1 MYEKE
6 KEALKNKTQ
15 FDIEDLRLILKILRA
30 PGGCPWDREQDH
42 KSIISSLI
50 EETYEAVEA
59 IEQSSN
65 EMLREE
71 LGDVLLQV
79 VFHTT
84 IEEEAGNF
92 SFNDAVTDECIK
104 MIVRH
109 PHVFGNVKADTSE
122 EVLKNWDAIKA
133 ETKKQKSLGERLD
146 SIAKTLPSLVR
157 MQKVIHKTT
166 KDEVSIEGLTVS
178 LDSSESEAGRR
189 LYEAVRFCEEKGL
202 DAETVLRHYTDE
214 VIKNIE

>member
-1 MYEKE
+1 MYEQE
-6 KEALKNKTQ
+6 KEILKKQTR

-30 PGGCPWDREQDH
+30 PDGCPWDREQDH
-42 KSIISSLI
+42 RSIVTSLI

-59 IEQSSN
+59 IEMDDP

-79 VFHTT
+79 VFHAAL
-84 IEEEAGNF
+84 EEEKGVF
-92 SFNDAVTDECIK
+92 DFNDAVTDECIK

-109 PHVFGNVKADTSE
+109 PHVFGDVKADTSE

-157 MQKVIHKTT
+157 MQKVIHKTA
-166 KDEVSIEGLTVS
+166 KDGVSI
-178 LDSSESEAGRR
+178 DESITLEDAASTEAARK
-189 LYEAVRFCEEKGL
+189 LYEAVKFCEEQGV

-214 VIKNIE
+214 VIKDIE

>member
-1 MYEKE
+1 MYEQE
-6 KEALKNKTQ
+6 KELLKNKTH
-15 FDIEDLRLILKILRA
+15 FDIEDLRFILKILRA

-42 KSIISSLI
+42 KSIVTSLI

-59 IEQSSN
+59 IEQDSV

-71 LGDVLLQV
+71 IGDVLLQV

-84 IEEEAGNF
+84 IEEELGNF
-92 SFNDAVTDECIK
+92 DFNDAVTDECIK

-109 PHVFGNVKADTSE
+109 PHVFGDVKADTSE

-146 SIAKTLPSLVR
+146 SIAKTLPALVR
-157 MQKVIHKTT
+157 MQKIIHKTA
-166 KDEVSIEGLTVS
+166 KEGVCLNKAVSFDNTAEDQAASKLF
-178 LDSSESEAGRR
+178 
-189 LYEAVRFCEEKGL
+189 EAVNFCEQNGL
-202 DAETVLRHYTDE
+202 DAETVLRHYADK
-214 VIKNIE
+214 IIESLD

>member
-166 KDEVSIEGLTVS
+166 KDGVSIEGLTVS

>member
-166 KDEVSIEGLTVS
+166 KDGVSIEGLTVS
-178 LDSSESEAGRR
+178 LDSSEAEAGRR
-189 LYEAVRFCEEKGL
+189 LYEAVRFCEENGL

>member
-1 MYEKE
+1 MYEQE
-6 KEALKNKTQ
+6 KEILKNKTK

-42 KSIISSLI
+42 KSIITSLI

-59 IEQSSN
+59 IEQESV

-71 LGDVLLQV
+71 IGDVLLQV

-84 IEEEAGNF
+84 IEEEAGSF
-92 SFNDAVTDECIK
+92 DFNDAVTDECIK

-109 PHVFGNVKADTSE
+109 PHVFGDVKADTSE

-133 ETKKQKSLGERLD
+133 ETKKQKSLNERLD
-146 SIAKTLPSLVR
+146 SIAKTLPALVR
-157 MQKVIHKTT
+157 MQKIIHKTAKEDLEIPVPT
-166 KDEVSIEGLTVS
+166 S
-178 LDSSESEAGRR
+178 LPTD
-189 LYEAVRFCEEKGL
+189 EAVLGKKLFDAVAECERIGL
-202 DAETVLRHYTDE
+202 DAETVLRHYADE
-214 VIKNIE
+214 VIKNI

>member
-1 MYEKE
+1 MYEQE
-6 KEALKNKTQ
+6 KEVLKNKTK

-30 PGGCPWDREQDH
+30 PDGCPWDREQNH
-42 KSIISSLI
+42 KSIVNSLI

-59 IEQSSN
+59 IEQNSV

-79 VFHTT
+79 VFHTA

-92 SFNDAVTDECIK
+92 DFNDTVTDECIK

-109 PHVFGNVKADTSE
+109 PHVFGDVKADTSE

-146 SIAKTLPSLVR
+146 SIAKTLPALVR
-157 MQKVIHKTT
+157 MQKVIHK
-166 KDEVSIEGLTVS
+166 IEKERISFDSTVT
-178 LDSSESEAGRR
+178 LESQAASNAGKK
-189 LYEAVRFCEEKGL
+189 LYEAVRFCEENGL

-214 VIKNIE
+214 VIKNIH

>member
-6 KEALKNKTQ
+6 KEALKNKTR
-15 FDIEDLRLILKILRA
+15 FNIEDLRLILKILRA

-42 KSIISSLI
+42 RSIVTSLI

-59 IEQSSN
+59 IEQESI

-71 LGDVLLQV
+71 IGDVLLQV

-84 IEEEAGNF
+84 IEEEMGNF
-92 SFNDAVTDECIK
+92 DFNDAVTDECIK

-109 PHVFGNVKADTSE
+109 PHVFGDVKADTSE

-146 SIAKTLPSLVR
+146 SIAKTLPALVR
-157 MQKVIHKTT
+157 MQKVIHKSS
-166 KDEVSIEGLTVS
+166 KDNVSIDELPVS
-178 LDSSESEAGRR
+178 LDNTESEAARK

-214 VIKNIE
+214 IIKGLR

>member
-1 MYEKE
+1 MYEQE
-6 KEALKNKTQ
+6 KEILKNKTH

-42 KSIISSLI
+42 KSIVTSLI

-59 IEQSSN
+59 IENDSV

-71 LGDVLLQV
+71 IGDVLLQV

-84 IEEEAGNF
+84 MEEEAGNF
-92 SFNDAVTDECIK
+92 DFNDAVTDECIK

-109 PHVFGNVKADTSE
+109 PHVFGDVKADTSE

-146 SIAKTLPSLVR
+146 SIAKTLPALVR
-157 MQKVIHKTT
+157 MQKVIHKTA
-166 KDEVSIEGLTVS
+166 KEGVELNLEAKLSDEVTTECAKKLF
-178 LDSSESEAGRR
+178 EAIK
-189 LYEAVRFCEEKGL
+189 FCEQNGI

-214 VIKNIE
+214 VIKAF

>member
-1 MYEKE
+1 MYEQE
-6 KEALKNKTQ
+6 KELLKSKTH

-30 PGGCPWDREQDH
+30 PDGCPWDREQDH
-42 KSIISSLI
+42 KSIVTSLI

-59 IEQSSN
+59 IEQDSA

-79 VFHTT
+79 VFHCAL
-84 IEEEAGNF
+84 EEEKGSF
-92 SFNDAVTDECIK
+92 DFNDAVTDECIK

-133 ETKKQKSLGERLD
+133 ETKKQKSMAERLD
-146 SIAKTLPSLVR
+146 SIAKTLPALVR
-157 MQKVIHKTT
+157 MQKVIHKTAKEGIDIN
-166 KDEVSIEGLTVS
+166 KDIALEDAAS
-178 LDSSESEAGRR
+178 SEAGKK
-189 LYEAVRFCEEKGL
+189 LYEAVKFCEEKGI
-202 DAETVLRHYTDE
+202 DAETVLRHYTDN
-214 VIKNIE
+214 VIKAF